1 MSATPVIITLDGPV
15 GVGKSSVAQALSRKL
30 GFTHI
35 DTGAM
40 YRAVTLIA
48 LERKIR
54 PDDHKAL
61 ADLAASLKIEIKIGE
76 QENRVWVDG
85 REVTRLIRAQ
95 EISRATSNVADCIG
109 VRKVLVKHQ
118 RELGNRQNSVLEGRD
133 QGTEV
138 FPDASIKFYLD
149 ASLEERTRRR
159 GDQLQQNGKRVA
171 AATLRSA
178 IQERDKRDR
187 SRPYGP
193 LRVAPDAIVV
203 DTTGISEPE
212 VVELLFELT
221 KSELV

>member
-1 MSATPVIITLDGPV
+1 LSATPVIITLDGPV